1 MKLKTFTIYL
11 LVLWFAMSC
20 ENANKTENKES
31 VEVPVLK
38 IVEKDTTIENSFVT
52 DIQAKKNIEIR
63 SRISGII
70 ESIFVNEGQFVTKG
84 QRLFKIN
91 DQELQMDLSK
101 ASANLQQAEADIK
114 ISEIEVAQL
123 QSLFDK
129 NFIAI
134 NELNLAKAKLA
145 SAKARKSYMEAEKN
159 AALQKVSFTNITAP
173 FDGVID
179 VIPFKEGSLLENGA
193 LLTTLSD
200 LNEVH
205 AYFSIP
211 ENMYFELISNNQLGK
226 HQKIELVLPNGIK
239 YQYDGTLKTA
249 EGEIDRATGSIR
261 YKVTFPNPDKLIK
274 HGSSG
279 KLVITELQEKSII
292 IPQKST
298 FSIQDKVYVFVLNN
312 ENKVAMK
319 NIQVGATLQD
329 TYIIEGGLNKG
340 ELIVYEGT
348 QSLRDG
354 DIVKVKSNI

>member
-1 MKLKTFTIYL
+1 
-11 LVLWFAMSC
+11 
-20 ENANKTENKES
+20 
-31 VEVPVLK
+31 
-38 IVEKDTTIENSFVT
+38 
-52 DIQAKKNIEIR
+52 
-63 SRISGII
+63 
-70 ESIFVNEGQFVTKG
+70 
-84 QRLFKIN
+84 
-91 DQELQMDLSK
+91 
-101 ASANLQQAEADIK
+101 
-114 ISEIEVAQL
+114 
-123 QSLFDK
+123 
-129 NFIAI
+129 
-134 NELNLAKAKLA
+134 
-145 SAKARKSYMEAEKN
+145 
-159 AALQKVSFTNITAP
+159 
-173 FDGVID
+173 
-179 VIPFKEGSLLENGA
+179 
-193 LLTTLSD
+193 
-200 LNEVH
+200 
-205 AYFSIP
+205 
-211 ENMYFELISNNQLGK
+211 MYFELISNNQLEK